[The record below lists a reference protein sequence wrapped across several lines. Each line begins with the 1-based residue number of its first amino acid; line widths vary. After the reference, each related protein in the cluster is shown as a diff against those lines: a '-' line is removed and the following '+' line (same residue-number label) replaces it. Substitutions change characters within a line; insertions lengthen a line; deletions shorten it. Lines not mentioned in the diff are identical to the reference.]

1 MKTRIPPAVCAITAC
16 LGLVLATGPT
26 FAHTPPTSSSKATPA
41 AAGRATTF
49 AFKGSGFG
57 TRLVGGQVPG
67 GSGTT
72 AYQIIGCTNR
82 SGKEKVNDVAQAALP
97 GLGTVTDSKT
107 RIWTTARHG
116 VVASHATHSI
126 AEIVLASSGLGSLSI
141 NGIRSTST
149 ASHDRSGFHPATS
162 TQIGSIVFTPPVG
175 PAQSFPAPTPDQ
187 PVTVPGLVTINAG
200 KSHTARSATG
210 AVADAFALRIDIVPT
225 GSSIRIAHSRAE
237 LRSGLTGGIFSG
249 HSAATHVVSAAG
261 GVLEGGRQPLNVMP
275 CQGTYGKAIDKRLAT
290 LDLGGQLLTSD
301 ASTRSRAVQ
310 GAHRAHGVERAYLGH
325 LDLGGGQLVIH
336 DIVAKASVTRTAH
349 GVVRSAK
356 GTSLG
361 SITANGR
368 KQTIPKT
375 GVLEIPGVARL
386 ERAVVTRSHSGISV
400 IGLRI
405 TLLDGT
411 GAVIDLAEAKLRI
424 RATGR

>member
-1 MKTRIPPAVCAITAC
+1 M
-16 LGLVLATGPT
+16 
-26 FAHTPPTSSSKATPA
+26 
-41 AAGRATTF
+41 
-49 AFKGSGFG
+49 
-57 TRLVGGQVPG
+57 
-67 GSGTT
+67 
-72 AYQIIGCTNR
+72 
-82 SGKEKVNDVAQAALP
+82 
-97 GLGTVTDSKT
+97 
-107 RIWTTARHG
+107 G
-116 VVASHATHSI
+116 V
-126 AEIVLASSGLGSLSI
+126 
-141 NGIRSTST
+141 R
-149 ASHDRSGFHPATS
+149 R
-162 TQIGSIVFTPPVG
+162 
-175 PAQSFPAPTPDQ
+175 
-187 PVTVPGLVTINAG
+187 
-200 KSHTARSATG
+200 R
-210 AVADAFALRIDIVPT
+210 
-225 GSSIRIAHSRAE
+225 
-237 LRSGLTGGIFSG
+237 
-249 HSAATHVVSAAG
+249 VSAAG